1 MNYDEENDDSIDEYD
16 EIYEDFDETFPDE
29 EDEEVKIE
37 GIEQEPILPGGR
49 IAALLND
56 PYPVLGIPLI
66 IIGFIIV
73 LLTPVN
79 IWAIYR
85 YLIAGDYLL
94 IVLAAAATYFALR
107 VWYST
112 STGWLR
118 YGGPTNIIVIWATVV
133 LSTADLFSWMFAG
146 VSIIGLLEPLVT
158 TGLVIV
164 LFCFYSLWLIQRSL
178 ERE

>member
-1 MNYDEENDDSIDEYD
+1 MYYEEESDDSNTDYD

-29 EDEEVKIE
+29 EEDEVQIE

-49 IAALLND
+49 IVSLLDD
-56 PYPVLGIPLI
+56 PYPVIGIPI
-66 IIGFIIV
+66 ILIGFIIV
-73 LLTPVN
+73 LLTPN
-79 IWAIYR
+79 ELWAIFR
-85 YLIAGDYLL
+85 YFIAANYLL
-94 IVLAAAATYFALR
+94 LILAAAATFFALR

-118 YGGPTNIIVIWATVV
+118 YGGPTNILVIWVTVG
-133 LSTADLFSWMFAG
+133 LATADLISWMLAG
-146 VSIIGLLEPLVT
+146 VSILGLLEPLVS